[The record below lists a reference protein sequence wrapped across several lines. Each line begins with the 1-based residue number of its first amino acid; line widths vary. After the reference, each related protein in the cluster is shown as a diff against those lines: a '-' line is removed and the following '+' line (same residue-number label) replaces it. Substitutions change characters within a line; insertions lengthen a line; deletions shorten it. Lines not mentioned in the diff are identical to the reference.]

1 MTYVLSQWSLIDLRM
16 SIYNSLY
23 IDTASEM
30 RVTNEVLTIKNAKI
44 GIISAVSHFMII
56 ENLQTVLSPPFC
68 VS

>member
-1 MTYVLSQWSLIDLRM
+1 MYLICAIHYAVY
-16 SIYNSLY
+16 IYNSIY

-30 RVTNEVLTIKNAKI
+30 RVTNEVLTTKNAKI

-56 ENLQTVLSPPFC
+56 AKLQTVLSPPFC

>member
-1 MTYVLSQWSLIDLRM
+1 MYLICAIHYAVY
-16 SIYNSLY
+16 IYNSIY

-30 RVTNEVLTIKNAKI
+30 RVTNEVLTTKNAKI

-56 ENLQTVLSPPFC
+56 EKLQTVLSPPFC

>member
-1 MTYVLSQWSLIDLRM
+1 MYLICAIHYAVY
-16 SIYNSLY
+16 IYNSLY

-30 RVTNEVLTIKNAKI
+30 RVTNEVLTTKNAKIGKI

-56 ENLQTVLSPPFC
+56 EKLQTVLFPPFC